1 MTSPTRALSRA
12 MDVLFAFTATRKELT
27 LAELA
32 ELTSL
37 SKATLLR
44 YLEVLKAYRLVER
57 SGNVYHLGLG
67 SFELGS
73 NFMANLDV
81 VHVARRFMEDLAE
94 VCSETVSLAIAD
106 GAEVVYADITR
117 GQAEI
122 GVQSRVGARQ
132 PAHCSALGKVLL
144 AWTSEEYRRE
154 TLYREPLLRLTAH
167 TICEP
172 TALEVEL
179 ERIRE
184 RGCAYDEEERSEGIR
199 CVAAPIRDYTG
210 VVVAA
215 ISVSGAAFRMQG
227 EHMAAA
233 RRAVVETADSISAR
247 VGWRALVPAAAS
259 G

>member
-1 MTSPTRALSRA
+1 MSAPTRALSRA
-12 MDVLFAFTATRKELT
+12 IDVLFAFTATRKELT

-32 ELTSL
+32 DLCGL

-44 YLEVLKAYRLVER
+44 YLEVLRSYRLVER

-73 NFMANLDV
+73 NFLANLDV
-81 VHVARRFMEDLAE
+81 LHVARRFMEDLAAD
-94 VCSETVSLAIAD
+94 CSETVSLAIAD
-106 GAEVVYADITR
+106 GAEVVYTDIAR

-144 AWTSEEYRRE
+144 AWTPVAHREEH
-154 TLYREPLLRLTAH
+154 LYAQPLLRLTPH
-167 TICEP
+167 TICERG
-172 TALEVEL
+172 ALEAEL

-210 VVVAA
+210 TVVAA
-215 ISVSGAAFRMQG
+215 ISVSGAAFRMQ
-227 EHMAAA
+227 EDHMAAA
-233 RRAVVETADSISAR
+233 RQGVVGAADGISAR
-247 VGWRALVPAAAS
+247 MGWRTLSPAVP
-259 G
+259 